1 MTKSTEAQWLTPIE
15 AARRLRIGLL
25 TLHHW
30 VDGGMLTRVD
40 RDGAAWISEA
50 DVTRLSLDR
59 APLDDEAGAAR
70 QVLAAALRGDASE
83 ALRVVREQTAII
95 GSVAVALEALIVPCL
110 VEVGARWD
118 DGKYLVSDEHIVS
131 GVLSDV
137 LVHLVQDHRQA
148 AMRGRAACFV
158 LGDDPHSIGAR
169 LCQAC
174 LENRGV
180 RTYLVGGGVPAYD
193 AAKWVARV
201 APLDILCFSLPA
213 TVKADVAEAELET
226 IAAAAPNARIFL
238 GGAGVHRVKRTVERS
253 VVLRSLFEL
262 ESVLMVQEEQPGAP
276 GG

>member
-1 MTKSTEAQWLTPIE
+1 MMTSTDGEWLTPIE
-15 AARRLRIGLL
+15 AARRLRIGML
-25 TLHHW
+25 TLRHW
-30 VDGGMLTRVD
+30 VDGGMLTSVD
-40 RDGAAWISEA
+40 REGVAWISEV
-50 DVTRLSLDR
+50 DVARLSLDR

-70 QVLAAALRGDASE
+70 QVLVAALRGDATE

-95 GSVAVALEALIVPCL
+95 GSLAIALEALIVPCL

-118 DGKYLVSDEHIVS
+118 EGRYLVSDEHVVS

-148 AMRGRAACFV
+148 EMRGRAACFV
-158 LGDDPHSIGAR
+158 VGDDPHSIGAR

-180 RTYLVGGGVPAYD
+180 RTYLVGGGVPAQD

-213 TVKADVAEAELET
+213 TVKADLAEAEIET

-238 GGAGVHRVKRTVERS
+238 GGAGVYRVKRTVERS
-253 VVLRSLFEL
+253 LVLSSLFEL
-262 ESVLMVQEEQPGAP
+262 ESVLVVQEAE
-276 GG
+276 